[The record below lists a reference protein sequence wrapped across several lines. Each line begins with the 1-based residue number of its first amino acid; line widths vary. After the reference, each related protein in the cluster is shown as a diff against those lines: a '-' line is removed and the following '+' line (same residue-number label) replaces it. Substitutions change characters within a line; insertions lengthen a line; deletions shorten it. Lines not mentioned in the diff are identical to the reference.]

1 MVYVSGP
8 ECLMVFP
15 LIIWVAKPQTQP
27 SLKVSP
33 GVIVCERVYS
43 TKRPPGF
50 GYCLCSPFLL
60 CNSLPEAASYRT
72 QGLRAQNNTPT
83 HPHSLH
89 GPFNKALV
97 LVNMQRSETKK
108 RGRVCI
114 VEYNKNT
121 PLTFLSSVVFPPTSF
136 SYSLWTL

>member
-15 LIIWVAKPQTQP
+15 LIIWVAKPLTQP

-60 CNSLPEAASYRT
+60 CNSAAPSYKLSDPGT
-72 QGLRAQNNTPT
+72 ESTKQHT
-83 HPHSLH
+83 HP
-89 GPFNKALV
+89 P
-97 LVNMQRSETKK
+97 
-108 RGRVCI
+108 
-114 VEYNKNT
+114 
-121 PLTFLSSVVFPPTSF
+121 PLPPWPLQQSSC
-136 SYSLWTL
+136 LGEHAEK